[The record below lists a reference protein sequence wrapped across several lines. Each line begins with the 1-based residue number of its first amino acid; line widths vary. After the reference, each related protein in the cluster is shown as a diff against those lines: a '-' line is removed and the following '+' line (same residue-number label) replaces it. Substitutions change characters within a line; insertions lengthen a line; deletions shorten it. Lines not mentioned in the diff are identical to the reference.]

1 MRVIS
6 GTWRGRILKS
16 PKGQAVRPTTDRVK
30 EALFSMLG
38 ADLPGA
44 LFLDLCCGA
53 GGLGIEALSRGARK
67 AVFVDVAGGSL
78 KLVQE
83 NLALC
88 GAAPGSF
95 EVIQSDA
102 LHWVRKWA
110 PDDRPW
116 VAVAD
121 PPYRSGLPWSMLQE
135 LERMRTAPGFRRAV
149 IEHGSGFDPT
159 WDPEKSWASLAEA
172 RERKYGRSVLAI
184 LGPLSRLEEP

>member
-6 GTWRGRILKS
+6 GTWRGRVLKS

-30 EALFSMLG
+30 EALFSMLA

-44 LFLDLCCGA
+44 VFLDLCCGA
-53 GGLGIEALSRGARK
+53 GGLGIEALSRGAQR
-67 AVFVDVAGGSL
+67 AVFVDVAGASL

-88 GAAPGSF
+88 GAAPVSF

-102 LHWVRKWA
+102 LLWLQKWG
-110 PDDRPW
+110 PDPQPW

-121 PPYRSGLPWSMLQE
+121 PPYRTPLPWSMLQE
-135 LERMRTAPGFRRAV
+135 LERLRTAPGFRRAV
-149 IEHGSGFDPT
+149 VEHGSGFDPT
-159 WDPEKSWASLAEA
+159 WDPENTWGTLEQAQ
-172 RERKYGRSVLAI
+172 ERKYGRSVLAI
-184 LGPLSRLEEP
+184 LGPLS